1 MHDGGYV
8 KWEPEFVRKLS
19 VDEGVHGLRMELAL
33 RVLRREVQHLR
44 RESEGSVID
53 TMDFR

>member
-8 KWEPEFVRKLS
+8 DWEPEFVHKLS
-19 VDEGVHGLRMELAL
+19 VDDGVHDLRMELAL

-44 RESEGSVID
+44 RESEGSVTD